1 MEYLLLAV
9 GLIVIVVGAMILTDG
24 SVALAERF
32 GMPEFIIGLTVVAV
46 GTSMPELSV
55 SVLSAIKGNSDMAIG
70 NVVGSNIFNIFVILG
85 ICAMIAPIIFSA
97 TNIRRDIPLCIAAS
111 LMLGLFTLGESVHP
125 HWSSS
130 ITRLEGVVMLV
141 CYAAMIWYSMHAESR
156 HRDKESDYLKTD
168 DKQRKPLW
176 LSIVFVVAGLA
187 ALIFGGD
194 MCVRNASAIARSLGV
209 GESVIAITIVA
220 GGTSLPELAS
230 SIAAVVKH
238 RPSLALGNVLGSNMA
253 NILLVLG
260 MSATIRPL
268 ELKGVTISDIWFMVI
283 GSILL
288 LVTAVSIGR
297 NKMTRVEGAVMLTI
311 YVLYI
316 ASLLR

>member
-1 MEYLLLAV
+1 MEYLLLAL
-9 GLIVIVVGAMILTDG
+9 GLTIIVIGAMILTDG

-70 NVVGSNIFNIFVILG
+70 NVVGSNIFNTFVILG
-85 ICAMIAPIIFSA
+85 VCAMIAPIVFSR

-111 LMLGLFTLGESVHP
+111 LMLGIFTLGETVHP

-130 ITRLEGVVMLV
+130 ISRIEGIAMLV
-141 CYAAMIWYSMHAESR
+141 CYAGMIWYSLHVESR
-156 HRDKESDYLKTD
+156 CRDKESDYLKTSG
-168 DKQRKPLW
+168 KRRTPLW
-176 LSIVFVVAGLA
+176 QSILFVVAGLA

-209 GESVIAITIVA
+209 SESVIAITIVA

-230 SIAAVVKH
+230 SVAAVVKH

-260 MSATIRPL
+260 ASATVRPL
-268 ELKGVTISDIWFMVI
+268 ELKGVTMSDIWFSVI

-288 LVTAVSIGR
+288 LVSAVAIGR
-297 NKMTRVEGAVMLTI
+297 NKMTRIEGVLMLSI
-311 YVLYI
+311 YIVYI
-316 ASLLR
+316 ATLLR

>member
-1 MEYLLLAV
+1 MEYLLLAL
-9 GLIVIVVGAMILTDG
+9 GLITIVVGAMILTDG

-55 SVLSAIKGNSDMAIG
+55 SVLSAIGGNSDMAIG
-70 NVVGSNIFNIFVILG
+70 NVVGSNIFNTFVILG
-85 ICAMIAPIIFSA
+85 VCAMIAPIIFSP

-111 LMLGLFTLGESVHP
+111 LMLGLFTIGGSAHP
-125 HWSSS
+125 HWSNS
-130 ITRLEGVVMLV
+130 ITRTEGVVMLI
-141 CYAAMIWYSMHAESR
+141 CYVATIWYSLHVERRSR
-156 HRDKESDYLKTD
+156 DRESDYLKTEV
-168 DKQRKPLW
+168 KRRKPLW
-176 LSIVFVVAGLA
+176 LSVLFVAVGLA

-209 GESVIAITIVA
+209 SESVIAITIVA

-230 SIAAVVKH
+230 SIAAVIKR

-253 NILLVLG
+253 NILLILG
-260 MSATIRPL
+260 VSATIRPL
-268 ELKGVTISDIWFMVI
+268 ELKGVTMSDIWFSVI

-288 LVTAVSIGR
+288 LVTAVAIGR
-297 NKMTRVEGAVMLTI
+297 NKMTRVEGAAMLAI
-311 YVLYI
+311 YVAYI
-316 ASLLR
+316 ATLLH

>member
-1 MEYLLLAV
+1 MEYLLLAL
-9 GLIVIVVGAMILTDG
+9 GLTIIVIGAMVLTDG

-55 SVLSAIKGNSDMAIG
+55 SVLSAIMGNSDMAIG
-70 NVVGSNIFNIFVILG
+70 NVVGSNIFNTFVILG
-85 ICAMIAPIIFSA
+85 VCAMIAPIVFSR

-111 LMLGLFTLGESVHP
+111 LMLGIFTLGETVHP
-125 HWSSS
+125 RWSSS
-130 ITRLEGVVMLV
+130 ISRIEGITMLV
-141 CYAAMIWYSMHAESR
+141 CYAGMIWYSLHVESR
-156 HRDKESDYLKTD
+156 CRDKESDYLKTSG
-168 DKQRKPLW
+168 KRRTPLW
-176 LSIVFVVAGLA
+176 QSILFVVAGLA

-194 MCVRNASAIARSLGV
+194 MCVRNASAIARSLGIS
-209 GESVIAITIVA
+209 ESVIAITIVA

-230 SIAAVVKH
+230 SVAAVVKH

-260 MSATIRPL
+260 ASATVRPL
-268 ELKGVTISDIWFMVI
+268 ELKGVTMSDIWFSVI

-288 LVTAVSIGR
+288 LVSAVAIGR
-297 NKMTRVEGAVMLTI
+297 NKMTRIEGVLMLSI
-311 YVLYI
+311 YIVYI
-316 ASLLR
+316 ATLLR

>member
-1 MEYLLLAV
+1 MEYLLLAL
-9 GLIVIVVGAMILTDG
+9 GLAIIVVGAMILTDG

-55 SVLSAIKGNSDMAIG
+55 SVLSAVKGNSDMAIG

-85 ICAMIAPIIFSA
+85 VCAMISPIIFSR

-130 ITRLEGVVMLV
+130 ITRAEGAVMLA
-141 CYAAMIWYSMHAESR
+141 CYVGTIWYSLHVAKR
-156 HRDKESDYLKTD
+156 CRDDKSDYLKPTE
-168 DKQRKPLW
+168 KPHKPLAVS
-176 LSIVFVVAGLA
+176 LVYVVAGLA
-187 ALIFGGD
+187 ALIFGGE
-194 MCVRNASAIARSLGV
+194 MCVDNASEIARSLGV
-209 GESVIAITIVA
+209 SESVIAITIVA

-230 SIAAVVKH
+230 SVAAVLKH
-238 RPSLALGNVLGSNMA
+238 RPSLALGNVLGSNIA
-253 NILLVLG
+253 NILLILG
-260 MSATIRPL
+260 VSSVIRPL
-268 ELKGVTISDIWFMVI
+268 ELKGVTVNDIWFCII

-288 LVTAVSIGR
+288 LVSAVAIGR
-297 NKMTRVEGAVMLTI
+297 NKMTRAEGAVMLLI
-311 YVLYI
+311 YAAYI

>member
-85 ICAMIAPIIFSA
+85 ICAMIAPIIFSG

-141 CYAAMIWYSMHAESR
+141 CYAAMIWYSLHTESR

-168 DKQRKPLW
+168 TGQRKPLW
-176 LSIVFVVAGLA
+176 LSAFFVVAGLA

-297 NKMTRVEGAVMLTI
+297 NKMTRVEGAVMLAI
-311 YVLYI
+311 YVVYI
-316 ASLLR
+316 ATLLR